1 MVERKS
7 IIEASLPGEKIKYYE
22 SFTVVTAL
30 N

>member
-7 IIEASLPGEKIKYYE
+7 IVEASLPGEKIKYYE
-22 SFTVVTAL
+22 SFTVTAL